1 MRRRSFMA
9 LAGAG
14 IATAATGVARK
25 RARAQSGTTIQVFWN
40 KGFYEGEDQALQAA
54 VNRWQ
59 QQTGN
64 RMDLSL
70 FSIEDTNRRTI
81 AALESGTP
89 PDIAYGWQFDFNLAP
104 RWAFEGRLADVSD
117 IVAPAREQLFPVA
130 LQAATY
136 TNGRTNARSVYAVPI
151 NMQTHHVHYWRDM
164 LVDAQINE
172 TQIPTNWAQF
182 WTFWGETVQS
192 AVRRRTNNRN
202 LFGAGAAMSTQ
213 ATDTFYNTQMFLN
226 AYGVTI
232 LDEQG
237 RIKLADTEGRANLIR
252 ALTEYAS
259 LAQRGWTPQG
269 SINWGDADNNV
280 GFHNRTLIMT
290 MNPSVSIPGKWLD
303 DYNQNRTSNPTVAE
317 QARDA
322 YYNKIRTIVW
332 PDPQGR
338 QLSYPVAVK
347 QAVIFQNS
355 RNIDVAKSFLKSL
368 YEGDNLKA
376 YNQGALGRWFPVR
389 RDHANDPFWTG
400 QDDPHRRVV
409 HQQYSTRPLHPFPM
423 VYNYRYAD
431 LQNENIWG
439 KALGRVLV
447 DSWTMERAV
456 DELIARMRTVLQ
468 QPG

>member
-14 IATAATGVARK
+14 IATAATGGARK

-40 KGFYEGEDQALQAA
+40 KGFYEGEDQALQVA

-64 RMDLSL
+64 RMELSL
-70 FSIEDTNRRTI
+70 FSVEDTSRRTI
-81 AALESGTP
+81 AALEANTP
-89 PDIAYGWQFDFNLAP
+89 PDIAYGWQFDFNLAS
-104 RWAFEGRLADVSD
+104 RWAFDGRLVDLSE
-117 IVAPAREQLFPVA
+117 IVAPARAQLFPVA

-136 TNGRTNARSVYAVPI
+136 LNGRTNQRAVYALPI

-164 LVDAQINE
+164 MMDAGIQEAQIPGE
-172 TQIPTNWAQF
+172 WSAF
-182 WTFWGETVQS
+182 WRFWGETVQP
-192 AVRRRTNNRN
+192 AVRRRTGNRN
-202 LFGAGAAMSTQ
+202 IFGAGSPMSTQ

-237 RIKLADTEGRANLIR
+237 RLKLADTESRQKLIQ
-252 ALTEYAS
+252 ALGEYAS
-259 LAQRGWTPQG
+259 IFQRGWTPPG

-280 GFHNRTLIMT
+280 NFHNRTLVMT

-303 DYNQNRTSNPTVAE
+303 DYNQNRTSNPAVAE
-317 QARDA
+317 AARDN
-322 YYNKIRTIVW
+322 YYNKIRTVAW

-338 QLSYPVAVK
+338 QIAYPVAVK

-355 RNIDVAKSFLKSL
+355 RNIDAAKSFLKSL

-389 RDHANDPFWTG
+389 QDHARDPFWTTG
-400 QDDPHRRVV
+400 DDPHRRVV
-409 HQQYSTRPLHPFPM
+409 YQQYTTRPLHPFPM
-423 VYNYRYAD
+423 VYDYRYAD
-431 LQNENIWG
+431 LQNENVWG

-456 DELIARMRTVLQ
+456 DEMIARMRTVLQ